1 MALEKMFREL
11 PEQIRR
17 LRDCFLALQLTI
29 REDLPPHGGVVLVDQ
44 FGDAVDESLGWLED
58 SLAAAIE
65 LQQSAKHPVDIDRAR
80 RALSNCQEYFHRM
93 EQRFGSD
100 LISYEKL
107 KDLTGFGRSRRG
119 EWVGWVKTVRKGLN
133 ECGQPMDDVSKA
145 LLACW
150 QEIAEHAS
158 VTSVSVQATNIGQQI
173 AAPELMSRTLAGEGI
188 T

>member
-1 MALEKMFREL
+1 MALEKIFGEL
-11 PEQIRR
+11 PDSIRK
-17 LRDCFLALQLTI
+17 LRDSMLGLQLTI
-29 REDLPPHGGVVLVDQ
+29 REDLPLEGSVVLVDQ
-44 FGDAVDESLGWLED
+44 FGDAVDDSLGWLED
-58 SLAAAIE
+58 SLAAAVE
-65 LQQSAKHPVDIDRAR
+65 AQKYAKPPFDIDRAR
-80 RALSNCQEYFHRM
+80 RALANCQEQFHRM

-119 EWVGWVKTVRKGLN
+119 EWPGWVKSVRKGLD
-133 ECGQPMDDVSKA
+133 ECRRPIENVSEA

-150 QEIAEHAS
+150 QEIAEHAG

-173 AAPELMSRTLAGEGI
+173 AAPELISRSLASEGI